1 VPGPRPILHRAIEPL
16 YPDWVELHHLRYLVA
31 VAEERHFGRAAA
43 RLFISQP
50 SLSYAIKTLERE
62 LGVQLLDRSPRG
74 VTVTEAG
81 SDVVAQARRT
91 VRAADKVTS
100 AAEDHRRGQT
110 GRLRI
115 GFEATGA
122 GELGT
127 LARQRFTERFPR
139 VRVDLQRFDW
149 GGEADAVRRGEVD
162 LAWVWL
168 PCDETGLHL
177 EVVATEPRFVGVSDR
192 HRLADRDVVSI
203 DDLAGEP
210 LMRTALAPQFWVDW
224 WAVNPRPDGSAVV
237 WGPGNHSVE
246 ECFEQVADGVAACI
260 CPASMVAFYRRP
272 DLAWIPI
279 TDIDP
284 LRIALGRL
292 RGHPSPTVEAFTHVV
307 RELAA
312 ESRRPAAA
320 GVDDSVPGAHP
331 AR

>member
-1 VPGPRPILHRAIEPL
+1 MFHPAIEPL
-16 YPDWVELHHLRYLVA
+16 YPDRVELHHLRYLVA

-50 SLSYAIKTLERE
+50 SLSYAIKSLERE
-62 LGVQLLDRSPRG
+62 LGVRLLDRSPRG

-81 SDVVAQARRT
+81 RDVVAQARRT

-100 AAEDHRRGQT
+100 TAKDHRHGQT

-127 LARQRFTERFPR
+127 LARQRFTERFPA
-139 VRVDLQRFDW
+139 VRVELQRFDW
-149 GGEADAVRRGEVD
+149 GGEADALRRGDVD

-168 PCDETGLHL
+168 PCDEIDLHL

-192 HRLADRDVVSI
+192 HHLADRDAVSI

-210 LMRTALAPQFWVDW
+210 LMHTPLAPQFWVDW
-224 WAVNPRPDGSAVV
+224 WAVNPRPDGTAVA
-237 WGPGNHSVE
+237 WGPSNHSVE
-246 ECFEQVADGVAACI
+246 ECFEQVAAGDAACI

-284 LRIALGRL
+284 LQIALGRP
-292 RGHPSPTVEAFTHVV
+292 RGHLSPTAEAFTHVV

-312 ESRRPAAA
+312 ETHRPAVA
-320 GVDDSVPGAHP
+320 GTDTSRPGGRP
-331 AR
+331 VR